1 MTVIIMFYQYTVFSH
16 NKLSSISQSIN
27 VQSENLQKL
36 LRYLSGIE
44 TSMFKVVAVSHG
56 GR

>member
-1 MTVIIMFYQYTVFSH
+1 MFYQYTVLSH
-16 NKLSSISQSIN
+16 NKSSSISQLIN
-27 VQSENLQKL
+27 VKSENLQKL
-36 LRYLSGIE
+36 VRYLSGIE

>member
-1 MTVIIMFYQYTVFSH
+1 MFYQYTVLSH
-16 NKLSSISQSIN
+16 NKSSSISQLIN
-27 VQSENLQKL
+27 VKSENPQKL